1 MLERQG
7 SPLYKTFA
15 AKRDAQCYN
24 RRRLC
29 YAVIAGFVSLL
40 VVCLIYALLPCSST
54 TTSPVS
60 NSTTPSPAS
69 NSTLMDRSRDFAI
82 NITGG

>member
-29 YAVIAGFVSLL
+29 YAVIAGFVSIL

-54 TTSPVS
+54 SSSPVS
-60 NSTTPSPAS
+60 NST
-69 NSTLMDRSRDFAI
+69 LMGGSRDFAI
-82 NITGG
+82 NITGGK